1 MLLEETTMTE
11 KIWKI
16 YLVECK
22 DGSWYTGITND
33 IEKRMKM
40 HASGRGSKYVR
51 AKGFSKLIATKDC
64 INKTLA
70 SKYEYFVKSL
80 SRKEKIEWFK

>member
-1 MLLEETTMTE
+1 MT
-11 KIWKI
+11 KIWKV

-22 DGSWYTGITND
+22 DGSWYTGITNN

-40 HASGRGSKYVR
+40 HASGKGSKYVR

-64 INKTLA
+64 KDKSLA
-70 SKYEYFVKSL
+70 SKYEYFVKNL
-80 SRKEKIEWFK
+80 SRKEKIEWFKTD